1 MAAAMQTFWQL
12 GYHHASLRDLLAAM
26 QVSRSTLYHSFGNKE
41 ALFLAALDHYRER
54 QLTHLAERLAEAPS
68 AWAFIEQLLHDTA
81 RDAESDRARLGC
93 LIFNSATELGSE
105 QTLPAQAAQASLE
118 AITGFFTQVMEQAQR
133 EGALPAEHSPQSA
146 ARFLAQSVAGLRM
159 LLKSGI
165 RQAQA
170 EEVVAYMLRGLKAQ
184 G

>member
-41 ALFLAALDHYRER
+41 ALFLAALGHYRDR
-54 QLTHLAERLAEAPS
+54 QLAHLADRLAEAPS
-68 AWAFIEQLLHDTA
+68 AWGFIEQLLYDTA
-81 RDAESDRARLGC
+81 RDAESEQGALGC

-105 QTLPAQAAQASLE
+105 QSPPAQAAQESLE
-118 AITGFFTQVMEQAQR
+118 AIIDFFTQVMKQAQR
-133 EGALPAEHSPQSA
+133 EGGIPAERDSRSA
-146 ARFLAQSVAGLRM
+146 ARFLAQSIAGLRM

-170 EEVVAYMLRGLKAQ
+170 EEVAVHVLRGLH
-184 G
+184 